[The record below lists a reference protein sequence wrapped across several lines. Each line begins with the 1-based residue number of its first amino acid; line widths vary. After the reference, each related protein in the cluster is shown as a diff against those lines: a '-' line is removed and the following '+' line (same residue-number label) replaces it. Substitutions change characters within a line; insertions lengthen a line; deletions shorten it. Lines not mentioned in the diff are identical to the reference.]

1 MAASKPILGVLETG
15 SEVCCLIEDTH
26 GGLCCEPGE
35 YDKVEENIY
44 GVLQNLQTFSITNKE
59 RTELKICETVDMETL
74 LSAGNIDKCQLDC
87 MILAQKSKATIMYI
101 LKGKRGSASYPM
113 CF

>member
-1 MAASKPILGVLETG
+1 MYAGKMYNDIPLL
-15 SEVCCLIEDTH
+15 
-26 GGLCCEPGE
+26 P
-35 YDKVEENIY
+35 EEIY

-59 RTELKICETVDMETL
+59 RTELKICETVEMETL

-101 LKGKRGSASYPM
+101 LKGKRGRASYPM
-113 CF
+113 CFWNWKILCMIK